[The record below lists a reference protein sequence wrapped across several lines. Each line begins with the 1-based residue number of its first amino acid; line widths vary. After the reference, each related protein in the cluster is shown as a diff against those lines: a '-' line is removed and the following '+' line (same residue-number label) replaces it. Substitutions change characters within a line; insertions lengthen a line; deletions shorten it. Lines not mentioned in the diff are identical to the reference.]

1 MTIRPRYTVRARSL
15 RAGRLDGAGGKWWR
29 WPAAL
34 ISPARD
40 AMRSRQLQTPHTSLG
55 TAQAAAYNCILIY
68 YRTLIMRSFWSRPSN
83 NGVSFRGKAVESR
96 RMSSFLSVFVTPCRA
111 KQEAAVGGKLYVG
124 KGVSFDITTWNFC
137 NDV

>member
-1 MTIRPRYTVRARSL
+1 MEQAASGGDGRPLS
-15 RAGRLDGAGGKWWR
+15 
-29 WPAAL
+29 
-34 ISPARD
+34 SPPL

-96 RMSSFLSVFVTPCRA
+96 RMAVHFCRFSLRRVERS
-111 KQEAAVGGKLYVG
+111 KKRQSAANCTLV
-124 KGVSFDITTWNFC
+124 KGSRLISPRGIFAMMFNWRDEER
-137 NDV
+137 